1 MVEAPEQIV
10 VVPAIEAVG
19 FAFTVTVAVAV
30 PVQPLA
36 LVAVTVLVPAVE
48 TLIAAVVAAVDHK

>member
-1 MVEAPEQIV
+1 MVDAPAQIV

-19 FAFTVTVAVAV
+19 FGFTVNVAEAV

-36 LVAVTVLVPAVE
+36 LVAVT
-48 TLIAAVVAAVDHK
+48 I

>member
-1 MVEAPEQIV
+1 MVDAPAQIV

-19 FAFTVTVAVAV
+19 IAFTVNVAEAV

-36 LVAVTVLVPAVE
+36 LVAVTENVPAVE
-48 TLIAAVVAAVDHK
+48 TVIAAAVAALDHI

>member
-1 MVEAPEQIV
+1 VLAPEQIV

-19 FAFTVTVAVAV
+19 FGLATIVAVAE

-36 LVAVTVLVPAVE
+36 FVAVTLTAP
-48 TLIAAVVAAVDHK
+48 AAVTVMEGVFAPVDHE

>member
-1 MVEAPEQIV
+1 VLLAPEQIV

-19 FAFTVTVAVAV
+19 FGLATTVAVAD

-36 LVAVTVLVPAVE
+36 FVAVTLTAPAVDTVIE
-48 TLIAAVVAAVDHK
+48 GVLAPVDHE